1 MIAEDTCHW
10 LPTWA
15 RGRIKQ
21 GLAAIRVTVRVT
33 GQLAVEACSSSSH
46 APDGFTEQRPMKLGW
61 TPKRCQ
67 GDGAKATRHGAEPP
81 LDRVGTACSLRSGD
95 RITRRMADSSAPNG
109 GRALG
114 IHCRNP
120 MLVNSEQAGERLG
133 WDGQRLAGMEL
144 KPTQRIESPDG
155 EGEFHVSKRWV
166 PPLLPLSNELQ
177 HLVLQSEA
185 MGRLDALLGRSAADA
200 ADDASAEAPEEP
212 ALWLEQPAGTAP
224 AQPLAG
230 HKGADKGADKG
241 ASSRRRATERPDLSS
256 DQAEN
261 DEFGTAYRI
270 RTGDLR
276 LERAVS

>member
-1 MIAEDTCHW
+1 
-10 LPTWA
+10 
-15 RGRIKQ
+15 
-21 GLAAIRVTVRVT
+21 
-33 GQLAVEACSSSSH
+33 
-46 APDGFTEQRPMKLGW
+46 
-61 TPKRCQ
+61 
-67 GDGAKATRHGAEPP
+67 
-81 LDRVGTACSLRSGD
+81 
-95 RITRRMADSSAPNG
+95 
-109 GRALG
+109 
-114 IHCRNP
+114 

-155 EGEFHVSKRWV
+155 EGEFHVSKRWI